1 MVLVVTDYDRIQLV
15 INLVFIFDIYFE
27 YIVQHMLDD
36 VLGSGDNLVTIQR
49 IHILP
54 HNGVIV
60 VLEWS
65 HIRICS
71 HSACDNALFWDKI

>member
-1 MVLVVTDYDRIQLV
+1 
-15 INLVFIFDIYFE
+15 
-27 YIVQHMLDD
+27 MLQ
-36 VLGSGDNLVTIQR
+36 VKELLRNKRVTIQR

-71 HSACDNALFWDKI
+71 HSPCDNALFWDKI